1 MSLDHVWNV
10 PSVHHEAIN
19 DLLHVVRMY
28 LTSAEDVREGLGDK
42 VPGYEDTLIS
52 TSKECP
58 MEGLIGEEGREVV
71 VT

>member
-28 LTSAEDVREGLGDK
+28 LTSVEDVREGFGNE
-42 VPGYEDTLIS
+42 VPGYKDTLIS
-52 TSKECP
+52 TGKECT
-58 MEGLIGEEGREVV
+58 MERLIGEEGSEVV